1 METQT
6 KAAVPSAKLMANNH
20 VKIVVTEGRVT
31 LEDLHKALDL
41 AIKQV
46 VPHGGCNCGL
56 TGFDLSFLRG
66 DPGLS
71 GELTQVPNIQGAMI
85 ETL

>member
-1 METQT
+1 METQS
-6 KAAVPSAKLMANNH
+6 KAVVPGAKLAANNH

-31 LEDLHKALDL
+31 LDDLHRALDL

-66 DPGLS
+66 DLGLAR
-71 GELTQVPNIQGAMI
+71 ELTQVPNIQGGLI
-85 ETL
+85 ERF